1 MANTKTKIPRVP
13 NVPSTTMILT
23 RGYDTEKAKK
33 TIRDGEVYFDMNGK
47 TILMGI
53 YQGPYEPIKVVEMS
67 VGGGGGSISPEALAD
82 LIKKSDVIQ
91 DIDPSTPYAP
101 EKVASASAVSSLKA
115 DVISNTSKI
124 SVLEGLFKEGSINP
138 EVEKYIKELLAESGL
153 KSSSTIT
160 VSPVIDS
167 TSHVE
172 IAVNTDKESLDT
184 VTDNEGNEGLG
195 MVWAAY
201 GDSGSTVSEISE
213 TESLATEDEGLNLSA
228 NVLS

>member
-53 YQGPYEPIKVVEMS
+53 YQGPYEPIKVIEMS
-67 VGGGGGSISPEALAD
+67 VGGGGSISQEVLAD
-82 LIKKSDVIQ
+82 LVKKSDVIQ
-91 DIDPSTPYAP
+91 DIDTSSSYTP

-115 DVISNTSKI
+115 DVLSNTSKI

-138 EVEKYIKELLAESGL
+138 EVEKYIKELLAESEL
-153 KSSSTIT
+153 KSSPTIT
-160 VSPVIDS
+160 VTPV
-167 TSHVE
+167 TESHVE

-184 VTDNEGNEGLG
+184 VTDSEGNEGLG

-201 GDSGSTVSEISE
+201 GDSNSDVSKISE

-228 NVLS
+228 NVLK

>member
-1 MANTKTKIPRVP
+1 MANTKTKIPR
-13 NVPSTTMILT
+13 VPSTTMILT

-67 VGGGGGSISPEALAD
+67 VGGGGSISQEVLAD
-82 LIKKSDVIQ
+82 LVKKSDVIQ
-91 DIDPSTPYAP
+91 DIDTSTSYAP

-115 DVISNTSKI
+115 DVLSNTDKI
-124 SVLEGLFKEGSINP
+124 SVLEGLFKEGTINP
-138 EVEKYIKELLAESGL
+138 EVEKYIKELLAASEL
-153 KSSSTIT
+153 KSSPTIT
-160 VSPVIDS
+160 VNPV
-167 TSHVE
+167 TETTTYVE

-201 GDSGSTVSEISE
+201 GDSDSTASEISE
-213 TESLATEDEGLNLSA
+213 TEPLTIEDEGLNLSA

>member
-53 YQGPYEPIKVVEMS
+53 YQGPYEPIKVIEMS
-67 VGGGGGSISPEALAD
+67 VGGGGSISPEALAD
-82 LIKKSDVIQ
+82 LVKKSDVIQ
-91 DIDPSTPYAP
+91 DIDTSSSYTP
-101 EKVASASAVSSLKA
+101 EKVASASAVSSLKV
-115 DVISNTSKI
+115 DVLSNTDKI

-138 EVEKYIKELLAESGL
+138 EVEKYIKELLAESEL

-160 VSPVIDS
+160 ITPV
-167 TSHVE
+167 TESHIE
-172 IAVNTDKESLDT
+172 IAVNADKESLDT
-184 VTDNEGNEGLG
+184 VTDSEGNEGLG

-201 GDSGSTVSEISE
+201 GDSDSHASEISE
-213 TESLATEDEGLNLSA
+213 TESLATEDKDVNLSA
-228 NVLS
+228 SVLS

>member
-53 YQGPYEPIKVVEMS
+53 YQGPYEPIKVIEIS
-67 VGGGGGSISPEALAD
+67 VGDGGSISPEALAD
-82 LIKKSDVIQ
+82 LVKKSDVIQ
-91 DIDPSTPYAP
+91 DIDTSSSYTP
-101 EKVASASAVSSLKA
+101 EKVASASAVSSLKV
-115 DVISNTSKI
+115 DVLSNTDKI
-124 SVLEGLFKEGSINP
+124 SVLEGLFKEGLINP
-138 EVEKYIKELLAESGL
+138 EVEKYIKELLAESEL
-153 KSSSTIT
+153 KSSPTIT
-160 VSPVIDS
+160 VTPV
-167 TSHVE
+167 TESHVE

-184 VTDNEGNEGLG
+184 VTDSEGNEGLG

-201 GDSGSTVSEISE
+201 GDSDSDASEISE
-213 TESLATEDEGLNLSA
+213 TEALATEDKDLNLSA
-228 NVLS
+228 SVLN

>member
-53 YQGPYEPIKVVEMS
+53 YQGPYEPIKVIEMS
-67 VGGGGGSISPEALAD
+67 VGGGGSISQEVLAD
-82 LIKKSDVIQ
+82 LVKKSDVIQ
-91 DIDPSTPYAP
+91 DIDPSSSYTP

-115 DVISNTSKI
+115 DVLSNTSKI
-124 SVLEGLFKEGSINP
+124 GILEGLFKEGSINP
-138 EVEKYIKELLAESGL
+138 EVEKYIKELLAESEL

-160 VSPVIDS
+160 VKPTTDVA
-167 TSHVE
+167 VE

-184 VTDNEGNEGLG
+184 VTDSAGNEGLG

-201 GDSGSTVSEISE
+201 SEPDSTVSETYE
-213 TESLATEDEGLNLSA
+213 TEPLTTENKDLKLNA

>member
-53 YQGPYEPIKVVEMS
+53 YQGPYEPIKVIEMS
-67 VGGGGGSISPEALAD
+67 VGGGGSISPEALAD
-82 LIKKSDVIQ
+82 LVKKSDVIQ
-91 DIDPSTPYAP
+91 DIDPSSSYTP
-101 EKVASASAVSSLKA
+101 EKVASASAVSSLKV
-115 DVISNTSKI
+115 DVLSNTDKI

-138 EVEKYIKELLAESGL
+138 EVEKYIKELLAESEL
-153 KSSSTIT
+153 KSSPTIT
-160 VSPVIDS
+160 VTPV
-167 TSHVE
+167 TESHVE

-184 VTDNEGNEGLG
+184 VTDSEGNEGLG

-201 GDSGSTVSEISE
+201 GDSDSHASEISE
-213 TESLATEDEGLNLSA
+213 AESLATEDKDLNLSA
-228 NVLS
+228 SVLS

>member
-1 MANTKTKIPRVP
+1 MVNTKTKIPRVP

-53 YQGPYEPIKVVEMS
+53 YQGPYEPIKVIEMS
-67 VGGGGGSISPEALAD
+67 VGGGGSISQEVLAD
-82 LIKKSDVIQ
+82 LVKKSDVIQ
-91 DIDPSTPYAP
+91 DIDPSSSYTP

-115 DVISNTSKI
+115 DVLSNTSKI
-124 SVLEGLFKEGSINP
+124 SVLEGLFKEGTINP
-138 EVEKYIKELLAESGL
+138 EVEKYIKELLAESEL

-160 VSPVIDS
+160 ITPV
-167 TSHVE
+167 TESHVE

-184 VTDNEGNEGLG
+184 VTDSEGNEGLG

-201 GDSGSTVSEISE
+201 GDSDSHASEISE
-213 TESLATEDEGLNLSA
+213 TESLATEDKDLNLSA
-228 NVLS
+228 SVLS

>member
-53 YQGPYEPIKVVEMS
+53 YQGPYEPIKVIEMS
-67 VGGGGGSISPEALAD
+67 VGGGGSISPEALAD
-82 LIKKSDVIQ
+82 LVKKSDIIQ
-91 DIDPSTPYAP
+91 DIDTTSSYAP

-115 DVISNTSKI
+115 DILSNTSKI
-124 SVLEGLFKEGSINP
+124 SALESLFKEGSINP
-138 EVEKYIKELLAESGL
+138 EVEKYIKELIAESEL
-153 KSSSTIT
+153 KSSPTIT
-160 VSPVIDS
+160 VTPV
-167 TSHVE
+167 TETHVE

-184 VTDNEGNEGLG
+184 VTDSEGNEGLG
-195 MVWAAY
+195 LVWAAY
-201 GDSGSTVSEISE
+201 GDSDSGASEISE
-213 TESLATEDEGLNLSA
+213 TESLATEDKDLNLSA
-228 NVLS
+228 SVLS

>member
-1 MANTKTKIPRVP
+1 MKTKIPR
-13 NVPSTTMILT
+13 VPSTTMILT

-53 YQGPYEPIKVVEMS
+53 YQGPYEPIKVIEMS
-67 VGGGGGSISPEALAD
+67 VGGGSSISPEALAD
-82 LIKKSDVIQ
+82 LVKKSDIIQ
-91 DIDPSTPYAP
+91 DIDTTSSYTP

-115 DVISNTSKI
+115 DVLSNTSKI

-138 EVEKYIKELLAESGL
+138 EVEKYIKELIAESEL
-153 KSSSTIT
+153 KSSPTIT
-160 VSPVIDS
+160 VTPV
-167 TSHVE
+167 TESHVE

-184 VTDNEGNEGLG
+184 VTDSEGNEGLG

-201 GDSGSTVSEISE
+201 GDSNSDVSKISE

-228 NVLS
+228 SVLS

>member
-13 NVPSTTMILT
+13 STSMILT

-53 YQGPYEPIKVVEMS
+53 YQGPYEPIKVIEMS
-67 VGGGGGSISPEALAD
+67 VGDGGGSISPEALAD
-82 LIKKSDVIQ
+82 LVKKSDVVQ
-91 DIDPSTPYAP
+91 DIDTVSSYEP

-115 DVISNTSKI
+115 DVISNTDKI
-124 SVLEGLFKEGSINP
+124 STLEGLFKEGTINP
-138 EVEKYIKELLAESGL
+138 EVEKYIKELLAESEL
-153 KSSSTIT
+153 KSSPTIT
-160 VSPVIDS
+160 VSPAID
-167 TSHVE
+167 TAHVE
-172 IAVNTDKESLDT
+172 ISVNTDKESLDT

-201 GDSGSTVSEISE
+201 GDSNSTVSEISE
-213 TESLATEDEGLNLSA
+213 TEPLTTENEGLNISA

>member
-53 YQGPYEPIKVVEMS
+53 YQGPYEPIKVIEMS
-67 VGGGGGSISPEALAD
+67 VGGDGSISQEVLAD
-82 LIKKSDVIQ
+82 LVKKSDVVQ
-91 DIDPSTPYAP
+91 DIDTVSSYEP

-115 DVISNTSKI
+115 DVISNTDKI
-124 SVLEGLFKEGSINP
+124 STLEGLFKEGTINP
-138 EVEKYIKELLAESGL
+138 EVEKYIKELLAESEL
-153 KSSSTIT
+153 KSSPTIT
-160 VSPVIDS
+160 VSPVID
-167 TSHVE
+167 TAHVE
-172 IAVNTDKESLDT
+172 ISVNTDKESLDT

-201 GDSGSTVSEISE
+201 GDSNSTVSEISE
-213 TESLATEDEGLNLSA
+213 TEPLTTENEGLNISA

>member
-53 YQGPYEPIKVVEMS
+53 YQGPYEPIKVIEMS
-67 VGGGGGSISPEALAD
+67 VGGGGSISPEALAD
-82 LIKKSDVIQ
+82 LVKKSDVIQ
-91 DIDPSTPYAP
+91 DIDTSSSYTP
-101 EKVASASAVSSLKA
+101 EKVASASAVSSLKV
-115 DVISNTSKI
+115 DVLSNTDKI
-124 SVLEGLFKEGSINP
+124 SVLEGLFKEGLINP
-138 EVEKYIKELLAESGL
+138 EVEKYIKELLAESEL
-153 KSSSTIT
+153 KSSPTIT
-160 VSPVIDS
+160 VTPV
-167 TSHVE
+167 TESHVE

-184 VTDNEGNEGLG
+184 VTDSEGNEGLG

-201 GDSGSTVSEISE
+201 GDSDSHASEISE
-213 TESLATEDEGLNLSA
+213 TEALATEDKDLNLSA
-228 NVLS
+228 SVLS

>member
-1 MANTKTKIPRVP
+1 MKTKIPR
-13 NVPSTTMILT
+13 VPSTTMILT

-67 VGGGGGSISPEALAD
+67 VGGGGSSISPEALAD
-82 LIKKSDVIQ
+82 LVKKSDVIQ
-91 DIDPSTPYAP
+91 DIDTSASYAP

-138 EVEKYIKELLAESGL
+138 EVEKYIKELLAASEL
-153 KSSSTIT
+153 KSSPTIT
-160 VSPVIDS
+160 VNPV
-167 TSHVE
+167 TETTTYVE

-184 VTDNEGNEGLG
+184 VTDNEGKEGLG

-201 GDSGSTVSEISE
+201 GDSDSAASEISE

>member
-13 NVPSTTMILT
+13 NVPSTTMNLT

-53 YQGPYEPIKVVEMS
+53 YQGPYEPIKVIEMS
-67 VGGGGGSISPEALAD
+67 VGGGGSISPEALAD
-82 LIKKSDVIQ
+82 LVKKSDVIQ
-91 DIDPSTPYAP
+91 DIDTSSSYTP

-115 DVISNTSKI
+115 DVLSNTSKI

-138 EVEKYIKELLAESGL
+138 EVEKYIKELLAESEL
-153 KSSSTIT
+153 KSSPTIT
-160 VSPVIDS
+160 VTPV
-167 TSHVE
+167 TESHVE

-184 VTDNEGNEGLG
+184 VTDSEGNEGLG

-201 GDSGSTVSEISE
+201 GDSNSDVSKISE

>member
-53 YQGPYEPIKVVEMS
+53 YQGPYEPIKVIEMS
-67 VGGGGGSISPEALAD
+67 VGGGGSISQEVLAD
-82 LIKKSDVIQ
+82 LVKKSDVIQ
-91 DIDPSTPYAP
+91 DIDTSSSYTP

-115 DVISNTSKI
+115 DVLSNTSKI

-138 EVEKYIKELLAESGL
+138 EVEKYIKELLAESEL
-153 KSSSTIT
+153 KSSPTIT
-160 VSPVIDS
+160 VTPV
-167 TSHVE
+167 TESHVE

-184 VTDNEGNEGLG
+184 VTDSEGNEGLG

-201 GDSGSTVSEISE
+201 GDSNSDVSEISE
-213 TESLATEDEGLNLSA
+213 TEPLTTEDEGLNLSA
-228 NVLS
+228 NVLK

>member
-1 MANTKTKIPRVP
+1 MANMKTKIPRE
-13 NVPSTTMILT
+13 PSTTMILT

-53 YQGPYEPIKVVEMS
+53 YQGPYEPIKVIEMS
-67 VGGGGGSISPEALAD
+67 VGGGGSISQEVLAD
-82 LIKKSDVIQ
+82 LVKKSDVIQ
-91 DIDPSTPYAP
+91 DIDPSSSYTP
-101 EKVASASAVSSLKA
+101 EKVASASAVSTLKA
-115 DVISNTSKI
+115 DVLSNTSKI

-138 EVEKYIKELLAESGL
+138 EVEKYIKELLAESEL
-153 KSSSTIT
+153 KSSPTIT
-160 VSPVIDS
+160 VTPV
-167 TSHVE
+167 TESHVE

-184 VTDNEGNEGLG
+184 VTDSEGNEGLG

-201 GDSGSTVSEISE
+201 GDSNSDVSKISE

-228 NVLS
+228 SVLS

>member
-1 MANTKTKIPRVP
+1 MTNTKTKIPRVP

-53 YQGPYEPIKVVEMS
+53 YQGPYEPIKVIEMS
-67 VGGGGGSISPEALAD
+67 VGGGGSISPEVLAD
-82 LIKKSDVIQ
+82 LVKKSDVIQ
-91 DIDPSTPYAP
+91 DIDPSSSYTP

-115 DVISNTSKI
+115 DVLSNTSKI

-138 EVEKYIKELLAESGL
+138 EVEKYIKELIAESEL

-160 VSPVIDS
+160 ITPV
-167 TSHVE
+167 TESHVE

-184 VTDNEGNEGLG
+184 VTDSEGNEGLG

-201 GDSGSTVSEISE
+201 GDSGSGVSEISE

-228 NVLS
+228 SVLS

>member
-1 MANTKTKIPRVP
+1 MKTKIPR
-13 NVPSTTMILT
+13 VPSTTMILT

-53 YQGPYEPIKVVEMS
+53 YQGPYEPIKVIEMS
-67 VGGGGGSISPEALAD
+67 VGGGSSISPEALAD
-82 LIKKSDVIQ
+82 LVKKSDIIQ
-91 DIDPSTPYAP
+91 DIDTTSSYTP
-101 EKVASASAVSSLKA
+101 EKVASAAAVSSLKA
-115 DVISNTSKI
+115 DILSNTSKI
-124 SVLEGLFKEGSINP
+124 SALEGLFKEGSINP
-138 EVEKYIKELLAESGL
+138 EVEKYIKELLAESEL
-153 KSSSTIT
+153 KSSPTIT
-160 VSPVIDS
+160 VTPV
-167 TSHVE
+167 TESHVE

-184 VTDNEGNEGLG
+184 VTDSEGNEGLG

-201 GDSGSTVSEISE
+201 GDSNSDVSEISE

>member
-13 NVPSTTMILT
+13 STSMILT

-53 YQGPYEPIKVVEMS
+53 YQGPYEPIKVIEMS
-67 VGGGGGSISPEALAD
+67 VGGDGSISQEVLAD
-82 LIKKSDVIQ
+82 LVKKSDVIQ
-91 DIDPSTPYAP
+91 DIDPSSSYTP

-115 DVISNTSKI
+115 DVLSNTSKI

-138 EVEKYIKELLAESGL
+138 EVEKYIKELLAESEL
-153 KSSSTIT
+153 KSSPTIT
-160 VSPVIDS
+160 VTPV
-167 TSHVE
+167 TESHVE

-184 VTDNEGNEGLG
+184 VTDSEGNEGLG

-201 GDSGSTVSEISE
+201 GNSDSDVSKISE

>member
-1 MANTKTKIPRVP
+1 MANTKTKIPR
-13 NVPSTTMILT
+13 VPSTTMILT

-53 YQGPYEPIKVVEMS
+53 YQGPYEPIKVIEMS
-67 VGGGGGSISPEALAD
+67 VGGGGSISQEVLAN
-82 LIKKSDVIQ
+82 LVQKSDVIQ
-91 DIDPSTPYAP
+91 DIDTTSSYAP

-115 DVISNTSKI
+115 DVLSNTDKI
-124 SVLEGLFKEGSINP
+124 SVLESLFKEGSINP
-138 EVEKYIKELLAESGL
+138 AVEKYIKELIAESEL
-153 KSSSTIT
+153 KSSPTIT
-160 VSPVIDS
+160 VTPV
-167 TSHVE
+167 TETHVE

-184 VTDNEGNEGLG
+184 VTDSEGNEGLG

-201 GDSGSTVSEISE
+201 GNSDSTASEIYE
-213 TESLATEDEGLNLSA
+213 TEPLTTENEDLKLNA

>member
-23 RGYDTEKAKK
+23 RGYDTETAKK

-53 YQGPYEPIKVVEMS
+53 YQGPYEPIKVIEMS
-67 VGGGGGSISPEALAD
+67 VGGGGSISQEVLAD
-82 LIKKSDVIQ
+82 LVKKSDVIQ
-91 DIDPSTPYAP
+91 DIDPSSSYTP

-115 DVISNTSKI
+115 DVLSNTSKI

-138 EVEKYIKELLAESGL
+138 EVEKYIKELLAESEL
-153 KSSSTIT
+153 KSSPTIT
-160 VSPVIDS
+160 VTPV
-167 TSHVE
+167 TESHVE

-184 VTDNEGNEGLG
+184 VTDSEGNEGLG

-201 GDSGSTVSEISE
+201 GDSNSDVSKISE

>member
-53 YQGPYEPIKVVEMS
+53 YQGPYEPIKVIEMS
-67 VGGGGGSISPEALAD
+67 VGGGGSISQEVLAD
-82 LIKKSDVIQ
+82 LVKKSDVIQ
-91 DIDPSTPYAP
+91 DIDTSSSYTP

-115 DVISNTSKI
+115 DVLSNTSKI

-138 EVEKYIKELLAESGL
+138 EVEKYIKELLAESEL
-153 KSSSTIT
+153 KSSPTIT
-160 VSPVIDS
+160 VTPV
-167 TSHVE
+167 TESHVE

-184 VTDNEGNEGLG
+184 VTDSEGNEGLG

-201 GDSGSTVSEISE
+201 GDSNSDVSKISE

>member
-53 YQGPYEPIKVVEMS
+53 YQGPYEPIKVIEMS
-67 VGGGGGSISPEALAD
+67 VGGGGSISPEALAD
-82 LIKKSDVIQ
+82 LVKKSDVIQ
-91 DIDPSTPYAP
+91 DIDTSSSYTP
-101 EKVASASAVSSLKA
+101 EKVASASAVSSLKV
-115 DVISNTSKI
+115 DVLSNTDKI
-124 SVLEGLFKEGSINP
+124 SVLEGLFKEGLINP
-138 EVEKYIKELLAESGL
+138 EVEKYIKELLAESEL
-153 KSSSTIT
+153 KSSPTIT
-160 VSPVIDS
+160 VTPV
-167 TSHVE
+167 TESHVE

-184 VTDNEGNEGLG
+184 VTDSEGNEGLG

-201 GDSGSTVSEISE
+201 GDSDSHASEISE
-213 TESLATEDEGLNLSA
+213 TESLATEDKDLNLSA
-228 NVLS
+228 SVLN

>member
-13 NVPSTTMILT
+13 STSMILT

-53 YQGPYEPIKVVEMS
+53 YQGPYEPIKVIEMS
-67 VGGGGGSISPEALAD
+67 VGGDGSISQEVLAD
-82 LIKKSDVIQ
+82 LVKKSDVVQ
-91 DIDPSTPYAP
+91 DIDTVSSYEP

-115 DVISNTSKI
+115 DVISNTDKI
-124 SVLEGLFKEGSINP
+124 STLEGLFKKGTINP
-138 EVEKYIKELLAESGL
+138 EVEKYIKELLAESEL
-153 KSSSTIT
+153 KSSPTIT
-160 VSPVIDS
+160 VSPAID
-167 TSHVE
+167 TAHVE
-172 IAVNTDKESLDT
+172 ISVNTDKESLDT

-201 GDSGSTVSEISE
+201 GDSNSAVSEISE
-213 TESLATEDEGLNLSA
+213 TEPLTTENEGLNISA

>member
-53 YQGPYEPIKVVEMS
+53 YQGPYEPIKVIEMS
-67 VGGGGGSISPEALAD
+67 VGGGGSISPEALAD
-82 LIKKSDVIQ
+82 LVKKSDVIQ
-91 DIDPSTPYAP
+91 DIDSSSSYTP

-115 DVISNTSKI
+115 DVLSNTSKI

-138 EVEKYIKELLAESGL
+138 EVEKYIKKLIAESEL
-153 KSSSTIT
+153 KSSPTIT
-160 VSPVIDS
+160 VTPV
-167 TSHVE
+167 TESHVE

-184 VTDNEGNEGLG
+184 VTDSEGNEGLG

-201 GDSGSTVSEISE
+201 GDSNSDVSKIPE
-213 TESLATEDEGLNLSA
+213 TESLTTEDEGLNLSA
-228 NVLS
+228 SVLS

>member
-53 YQGPYEPIKVVEMS
+53 YQGPYEPIKVIEMS
-67 VGGGGGSISPEALAD
+67 VGGGGSISPEVLAD
-82 LIKKSDVIQ
+82 LVKKSDVIQ
-91 DIDPSTPYAP
+91 DIDPSSSYTP

-115 DVISNTSKI
+115 DVLSNTDKI

-138 EVEKYIKELLAESGL
+138 EVEKYIKELLAESEL
-153 KSSSTIT
+153 KSSPTIT
-160 VSPVIDS
+160 VTPVIDS

-184 VTDNEGNEGLG
+184 VTDSEGNEGLG

-201 GDSGSTVSEISE
+201 GDSDSHASEISE
-213 TESLATEDEGLNLSA
+213 TESLATEDKDLNLSA
-228 NVLS
+228 SVLS

>member
-33 TIRDGEVYFDMNGK
+33 TIRDAEVYFDMNGK

-53 YQGPYEPIKVVEMS
+53 YQGPYEPIKVIEMS
-67 VGGGGGSISPEALAD
+67 VGGGGSISPEALAD
-82 LIKKSDVIQ
+82 LVKKSDVIQ
-91 DIDPSTPYAP
+91 DIDTSSSYTP

-115 DVISNTSKI
+115 DVLSNTSKI

-138 EVEKYIKELLAESGL
+138 EVEKYIKELLAESEL
-153 KSSSTIT
+153 KSSPTIT
-160 VSPVIDS
+160 VTPV
-167 TSHVE
+167 TESHVE

-184 VTDNEGNEGLG
+184 VTDSEGNEGLG

-201 GDSGSTVSEISE
+201 GDSNSDVSKISE

-228 NVLS
+228 NVLK

>member
-53 YQGPYEPIKVVEMS
+53 YQGPYEPIKVIEMS
-67 VGGGGGSISPEALAD
+67 AGGGGSISPEALAD
-82 LIKKSDVIQ
+82 LVKKSDVIQ
-91 DIDPSTPYAP
+91 DIDPSSSYTP

-115 DVISNTSKI
+115 DVLSNTSKI

-138 EVEKYIKELLAESGL
+138 EVEKYIKELLAESEL
-153 KSSSTIT
+153 KSSPTIT
-160 VSPVIDS
+160 VTPV
-167 TSHVE
+167 TESHVE

-184 VTDNEGNEGLG
+184 VTDSEGNEGLG

-201 GDSGSTVSEISE
+201 GDSDSTVSEISE
-213 TESLATEDEGLNLSA
+213 TEPLTIEDEDLNLSA

>member
-53 YQGPYEPIKVVEMS
+53 YQGPYEPIKVIEMS
-67 VGGGGGSISPEALAD
+67 VGGGGSSISPEALAD
-82 LIKKSDVIQ
+82 LVKKSDVIQ
-91 DIDPSTPYAP
+91 DIDTSASYAP
-101 EKVASASAVSSLKA
+101 EKVASASAVSTLKA

-124 SVLEGLFKEGSINP
+124 SVLEGLFKEGTISP
-138 EVEKYIKELLAESGL
+138 EVEKYIKELLAASEL
-153 KSSSTIT
+153 KSSPTIT
-160 VSPVIDS
+160 VNPV
-167 TSHVE
+167 TETTTYVE

-201 GDSGSTVSEISE
+201 GDSDSTVSEISK
-213 TESLATEDEGLNLSA
+213 TEPLTIEDEDLNLSA

>member
-53 YQGPYEPIKVVEMS
+53 YQGPYEPIKVIEMS
-67 VGGGGGSISPEALAD
+67 VGGGGSISQEVLAD
-82 LIKKSDVIQ
+82 LVKKSDVIQ
-91 DIDPSTPYAP
+91 DIDSSSSYTP

-115 DVISNTSKI
+115 DVLSNTSKI

-138 EVEKYIKELLAESGL
+138 EVEKYIKELLAESEL
-153 KSSSTIT
+153 KSSPTIT
-160 VSPVIDS
+160 VTPV
-167 TSHVE
+167 TESHVE

-184 VTDNEGNEGLG
+184 VTDSEGNEGLG

-201 GDSGSTVSEISE
+201 GDSNSDVSKISE
-213 TESLATEDEGLNLSA
+213 TESLATENEDLKLNA

>member
-13 NVPSTTMILT
+13 STSMILT

-53 YQGPYEPIKVVEMS
+53 YQGPYEPIKVIEMS
-67 VGGGGGSISPEALAD
+67 VGGDGSISQEVLAD
-82 LIKKSDVIQ
+82 LVKKSDVVQ
-91 DIDPSTPYAP
+91 DIDTVSSYEP

-115 DVISNTSKI
+115 DVISNTDKI
-124 SVLEGLFKEGSINP
+124 SVLEDLFKEGTINP
-138 EVEKYIKELLAESGL
+138 EVEKYIKELLAESEL
-153 KSSSTIT
+153 KSSPTIT
-160 VSPVIDS
+160 VSPAID
-167 TSHVE
+167 TAHVE
-172 IAVNTDKESLDT
+172 ISVNTDKESLDT

-201 GDSGSTVSEISE
+201 GDSNSTVSEISE
-213 TESLATEDEGLNLSA
+213 TEPRTTKNEGLNISA